1 MSARPLYRRI
11 LLKLSGEVL
20 AGGDG
25 QGINPQAIDRIAGEI
40 VCAAAMGVE
49 IVLVVG
55 GGNIFR
61 GVSDAAKGMERP
73 TADSIG
79 MLATVINAL
88 SLQNALEQRG
98 IEARVMSAI
107 HMPSVCEPYIR
118 PLAIRHLRRGRL
130 VILAAGTGNP
140 YFTTDTAAALRASE
154 MGCQAILKA
163 TKIDGVY
170 SADPTLD
177 PQAMRYDSL
186 SYTDVLARDLRV
198 MDAAAIALARDNG
211 IDVLVFSVI
220 VSGAFAQVLSGAG
233 RYTLISA
240 SQNQPII
247 EDTQD

>member
-1 MSARPLYRRI
+1 MSAQPLYPRI

-20 AGGDG
+20 AGGGG
-25 QGINPQAIDRIAGEI
+25 QGINQQSIDRIAGEI
-40 VCAAAMGVE
+40 VSAAAMGVE

-98 IEARVMSAI
+98 IETRVMSAI

-154 MGCQAILKA
+154 MGCEALLKA

-170 SADPTLD
+170 SADPALH
-177 PQAMRYDSL
+177 PEAVRYDSL
-186 SYTDVLARDLRV
+186 SYADVLARDLRV
-198 MDAAAIALARDNG
+198 MDTAAIALARDNG

-220 VSGAFAQVLSGAG
+220 DPGAFAQVLSGKG

-240 SQNQPII
+240 SQK
-247 EDTQD
+247 